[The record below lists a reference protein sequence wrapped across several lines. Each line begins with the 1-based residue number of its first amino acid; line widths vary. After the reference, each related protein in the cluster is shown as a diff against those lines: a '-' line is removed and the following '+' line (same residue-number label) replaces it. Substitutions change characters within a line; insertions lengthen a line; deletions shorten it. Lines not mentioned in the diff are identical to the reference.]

1 MTHPIDIGIC
11 TVTIYHNRAESYV
24 QIGDHSFTDTHFVY
38 DDIEEVVDTVACRY
52 DIPQELIK
60 VINPNL
66 VTP

>member
-1 MTHPIDIGIC
+1 MTQLVDIGIC

-24 QIGDHSFTDTHFVY
+24 QIDGESFTDTHFVY